1 MRERNIKFKLIK
13 RARHPSPRPLPWEN
27 KTKKKKEK
35 FKLWCLLFPFG
46 DYLGF
51 WQLPRVFIYLLLAV
65 QSPPPS
71 SLAFSLF
78 PFLPSSASH
87 LPQRD
92 PFLPDPTV
100 SYLCFAYFL
109 LGLSLPPFWYS
120 SSSCLLCG
128 MLDGSN
134 YPENVQKINLCAG
147 FAPANTTLGF
157 KFLSSPQLTR
167 WGIPSVQLLASESS
181 GQLVCSRQRRG
192 TQEKKQE

>member
-71 SLAFSLF
+71 SLAFSLSSF
-78 PFLPSSASH
+78 LRLPPPPARPLSSRSNRFVFVLCLLPFGTFFAPFLIFLVKLFAMWYVGRLQLPRKRAKNQSVRGICPSEH
-87 LPQRD
+87 
-92 PFLPDPTV
+92 
-100 SYLCFAYFL
+100 
-109 LGLSLPPFWYS
+109 
-120 SSSCLLCG
+120 
-128 MLDGSN
+128 
-134 YPENVQKINLCAG
+134 YPRL
-147 FAPANTTLGF
+147 
-157 KFLSSPQLTR
+157 
-167 WGIPSVQLLASESS
+167 
-181 GQLVCSRQRRG
+181 
-192 TQEKKQE
+192 